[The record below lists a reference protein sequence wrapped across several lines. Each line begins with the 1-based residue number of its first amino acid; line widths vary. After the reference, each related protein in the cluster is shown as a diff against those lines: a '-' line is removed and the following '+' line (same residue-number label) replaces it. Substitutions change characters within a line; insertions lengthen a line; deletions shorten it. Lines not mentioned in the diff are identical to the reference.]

1 MNSSSPLRRTATSG
15 TGLAGTGV
23 RGDPGAGGRRRAST
37 EQLTR
42 VGSLDFVSTNAW
54 PFMKFSAYLA
64 IGISSGL
71 VACSLAPRYQ
81 RPDTESPPATYKEAS
96 GRRLATPSD
105 TEPRGPWW
113 AVLRDTA
120 LDALEAQ
127 VTDANQDLKAAFA
140 RLQEARAQTRIV
152 RAAQFPGATADA
164 SANRTKASVNSP
176 TYDSRDPAEYGDLIA
191 GVSLS
196 YEIDVFGRVRN
207 TIAGARATEQATAGD
222 VAALDLDL
230 RADLA
235 SNYFELRGLDA
246 QQELLD
252 HTVAD
257 YQKAL
262 RLTEFLYRGGLAAKS
277 DVQQARA
284 QLELA
289 RTQAEDIRLR
299 RAQTEHAIA
308 TLVGQ
313 QASSFKLP
321 PRPLQLGSE
330 PPPIDLGLPSQLLER
345 RPDVAAAERRVAAA
359 NARIGVTR
367 AAFFPVFSLAGAAGT
382 ESYSLANW
390 MLAPSRLW
398 SIGPQGVLP
407 LFDGGLRRAQSASA
421 VAAYDEQVANYRA
434 TVLTAFQ
441 EVEDNLAALRQL
453 EQENSSQAAAVT
465 ATKGALDQANHRYR
479 SGLVTYLEVVA
490 TENAALAARIA
501 AINIDTRRLTASVL
515 LIRALGG
522 DWNRPTA
529 SLSEISNRRG
539 QMQDDGAL
547 SGQDSITAKQIA
559 ATDSRS
565 SKDD

>member
-1 MNSSSPLRRTATSG
+1 MGSRVHVSLGIAG
-15 TGLAGTGV
+15 ALA
-23 RGDPGAGGRRRAST
+23 
-37 EQLTR
+37 
-42 VGSLDFVSTNAW
+42 
-54 PFMKFSAYLA
+54 
-64 IGISSGL
+64 
-71 VACSLAPRYQ
+71 ACSLAPHYQ
-81 RPDTESPPATYKEAS
+81 RPDTATAPAEYQESRDWKPAS
-96 GRRLATPSD
+96 PSD
-105 TEPRGPWW
+105 TETRGPWW
-113 AVLRDTA
+113 TA
-120 LDALEAQ
+120 FHDALLDKLESQ

-140 RLQEARAQTRIV
+140 RLQEARAQTRIA
-152 RAAQFPGATADA
+152 RAGQLPSATADA
-164 SANRTKASVNSP
+164 SVNRTKASVDSP
-176 TYDSRDPAEYGDLIA
+176 TYDSRDPAEYSDSIA
-191 GVSLS
+191 GVTLS
-196 YEIDVFGRVRN
+196 YEIDIFGRVRN

-222 VAALDLDL
+222 VAALDLNL

-235 SNYFELRGLDA
+235 EDYFALRGLDA

-257 YQKAL
+257 YQRAL
-262 RLTEFLYRGGLAAKS
+262 GLTEALYRGGMAANA
-277 DVQQARA
+277 DVLQSRA
-284 QLELA
+284 QLESA
-289 RTQAEDIRLR
+289 RTAAEDSILR
-299 RAQTEHAIA
+299 RAQFEHAIA
-308 TLVGQ
+308 TLAGQ

-321 PRPLQLGSE
+321 PQPLPANLA

-359 NARIGVTR
+359 NALIGVTR
-367 AAFFPVFSLAGAAGT
+367 AAFFPVFSLAGSAGT

-390 MLAPSRLW
+390 MLAPSRYW

-501 AINIDTRRLTASVL
+501 AINIDTRWLTASVL

-547 SGQDSITAKQIA
+547 SGQDSTTAKQIA